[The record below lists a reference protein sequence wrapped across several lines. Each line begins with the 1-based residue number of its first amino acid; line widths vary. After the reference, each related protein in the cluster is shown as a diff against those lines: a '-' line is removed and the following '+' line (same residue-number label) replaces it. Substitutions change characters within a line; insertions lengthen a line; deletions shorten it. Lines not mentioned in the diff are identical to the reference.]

1 MAGTIED
8 RVTELC
14 KPLIESL
21 GLQLWGVRYR
31 QGGSKGILEIYV
43 ETPDGVSADQCG
55 EALTVLSPALDAADI
70 IGPAYVLEVSSPGLD
85 RILFTV
91 DEARMYIGSVI
102 KAELRM
108 PVQSRHKV
116 RGKLL
121 EISSDGLLK
130 IEDEISGILD
140 IAFANIATA
149 RLVPMFKDNNKK
161 NPKSAS

>member
-1 MAGTIED
+1 M
-8 RVTELC
+8 
-14 KPLIESL
+14 
-21 GLQLWGVRYR
+21 
-31 QGGSKGILEIYV
+31 
-43 ETPDGVSADQCG
+43 
-55 EALTVLSPALDAADI
+55 LSPALDAADI

-130 IEDEISGILD
+130 IEDEISGVLD

-149 RLVPMFKDNNKK
+149 RLVPAFKDNSKK

>member
-8 RVTELC
+8 RVTELV

-21 GLQLWGVRYR
+21 GLQLWGIRYR
-31 QGGSKGILEIYV
+31 QGGSRGTLEIYV
-43 ETPDGVSADQCG
+43 ETPEGVSADQCG

-70 IGPAYVLEVSSPGLD
+70 IGPAYILEVSSPGLD
-85 RILFTV
+85 RILFTL
-91 DEARMYIGSVI
+91 DEAKQYIGSVI
-102 KAELRM
+102 KAGLRM

-121 EISSDGLLK
+121 EISEDGLLK
-130 IEDEISGILD
+130 IEDEISGVLD
-140 IAFANIATA
+140 IAFANVSLA
-149 RLVPMFKDNNKK
+149 RLVPSFKDNHKK

>member
-31 QGGSKGILEIYV
+31 QGGSKGVLEIYV

-91 DEARMYIGSVI
+91 DEARMYIGSVV

-140 IAFANIATA
+140 IAFANISTA
-149 RLVPMFKDNNKK
+149 RLVPTFKDNNKK

>member
-31 QGGSKGILEIYV
+31 QGGSKGVLEIYV

-91 DEARMYIGSVI
+91 DEARMYIGSVV

-121 EISSDGLLK
+121 KISSDGLLK

-140 IAFANIATA
+140 IAFANISTA
-149 RLVPMFKDNNKK
+149 RLVPAFKDNNKK